1 MIDFSSSPPLVR
13 VLDLSEGENLV
24 GGRLLNLLD
33 PAAVI
38 VGSVAATTR
47 DVVVNGTEVI
57 QLNAVYV
64 SGRCYEDGAVKFA
77 VSTALP
83 IEGGCAVSHN
93 KDNAVPTGVA
103 VVVEVAGHNQQA
115 IAGVRAQIKAAVNVD
130 RLGIGSRHGRPRVA
144 RSVIG
149 VCSVAGDTS
158 GDSGCVRGGA
168 YGDRIR
174 NCGWIG
180 RASRNRRSS
189 AGTVLAI
196 DPVRIRGCASIGSNR
211 TGQGQ
216 RTRKVHAIHLGRD

>member
-103 VVVEVAGHNQQA
+103 VVVEVACHNQQA

-144 RSVIG
+144 RSVLAKII
-149 VCSVAGDTS
+149 
-158 GDSGCVRGGA
+158 GGA
-168 YGDRIR
+168 AIVIVLRIR
-174 NCGWIG
+174 WVRNNHVRVCLNVVDQLVQG
-180 RASRNRRSS
+180 RR
-189 AGTVLAI
+189 
-196 DPVRIRGCASIGSNR
+196 
-211 TGQGQ
+211 
-216 RTRKVHAIHLGRD
+216 